1 MHYLHRKNQ
10 LNWIWM
16 VQWFGHCC
24 RKPQLPAPG
33 REAQVARWK
42 ITITIDYCLKPV
54 VYGIPPVL
62 YDIYMWFTYSA
73 LFINIYLTLLRLR
86 YVLSTLSTKF
96 LNCEMVSITPLFFRN
111 IKQHDQLPKHGLM
124 KFHHLGTLSTPWI
137 PSSPGQVEATTL
149 SDEFVW
155 VEAGEFSEN
164 SWLFRCARRQDDGCL
179 DINERLGCVAISNNG
194 VVHFF
199 PLEHSIL
206 WWLGECKDA

>member
-42 ITITIDYCLKPV
+42 ITIDYCLKPV

-111 IKQHDQLPKHGLM
+111 IKQHDQLPKHGLNEVSPSRHS
-124 KFHHLGTLSTPWI
+124 FNSVDPVLARSSRSDDLIWWI
-137 PSSPGQVEATTL
+137 CVSWGWRVFWELMAFQMRTKARWRVPGYQWA
-149 SDEFVW
+149 
-155 VEAGEFSEN
+155 AGLCGNFKQWCGSLFS
-164 SWLFRCARRQDDGCL
+164 LRAL
-179 DINERLGCVAISNNG
+179 
-194 VVHFF
+194 
-199 PLEHSIL
+199 HSL
-206 WWLGECKDA
+206 MTWGM